1 MSDLKKECRVLFDV
15 CHTRLYHDNLFHLTG
30 LSVDATLRDVARRQ
44 DDLKA
49 AEMAGD
55 WDSEFRHI
63 MTTRGIPEPGK
74 VHEAFLNIQDPERR
88 IVEELFWFWPVDSGQ
103 GKHDPALQYLINGD
117 RTKAYNLWKDQID
130 TSGNVGI
137 VAKHNLAIMFH
148 FYAIDYEFALDNGLG
163 LSSTQKQKLTDY
175 WRNTIN
181 YWESLVGND
190 DFWAL
195 LTERVRTVDDPRLT
209 TGFVRRLRNEFPI
222 AFDRINAQLAIKHAS
237 KGRYS
242 DARRHVG
249 YMKETHQG
257 LDDVESTISEVLEPM
272 EKKIAMMA
280 NHAISVSQKNPEK
293 GLQAA
298 QELLN
303 TSKEPLAIAKG
314 LLDEGHSVRSQ
325 LFDLVAVAC
334 FGCLIAY
341 GNKTED
347 WLPCVKL
354 LQEAES
360 MAVTEEFKNKVREN
374 LEIAKRNHAEK
385 TERETCWFC
394 KKNKADDRFKKTVKL
409 YGELSADY
417 SQNCHWKHIS
427 IEIPRCHSCS
437 QLWNG
442 GGDGSEFMAVK
453 TLKSNGWHIGE
464 KPSEDEMRRVLGL
477 PSRAAQTTMKV
488 AAPLFVYAVWVG
500 GIMLIGFIAS
510 IAGCN

>member
-1 MSDLKKECRVLFDV
+1 MSILKKECRVLFDV
-15 CHTRLYHDNLFHLTG
+15 CNTRLYHDNLFHLTG
-30 LSVDATLRDVARRQ
+30 LPVDATLRDVARRQ

-63 MTTRGIPEPGK
+63 MTTRGLPEPGK

-88 IVEELFWFWPVDSGQ
+88 IVEELFWFWPVNSGQ
-103 GKHDPALQYLINGD
+103 GKHDPALQYLRNGD
-117 RTKAYNLWKDQID
+117 KTKAYTLWKEQMD
-130 TSGNVGI
+130 TPGIVGL
-137 VAKHNLAIMFH
+137 VAKHNLAVMFH
-148 FYAIDYEFALDNGLG
+148 FYAIDYEFALDNGEG
-163 LSSTQKQKLTDY
+163 LSSTQKQTLADY
-175 WRNTIN
+175 WRNTIT
-181 YWESLVGND
+181 YWESMVGND

-195 LTERVRTVDDPRLT
+195 MTERVRTVDDPRLT
-209 TGFVRRLRNEFPI
+209 TGFVRRLRNDFPL

-237 KGRYS
+237 KGRYT

-249 YMKETHQG
+249 YMKETHAG

-272 EKKIAMMA
+272 EKKIAMMS
-280 NHAISVSQKNPEK
+280 NHAITVSQKNPEK

-298 QELLN
+298 EELLS

-325 LFDLVAVAC
+325 LFDLVAAAC

-354 LQEAES
+354 LQVAES
-360 MAVTEEFKNKVREN
+360 MAVTQEFKNKVREN
-374 LEIAKRNHAEK
+374 LEIAKRNHVEK

-394 KKNKADDRFKKTVKL
+394 KKIKADDRFTRTVKM

-417 SQNCHWKHIS
+417 DQNCHWKHIT

-442 GGDGSEFMAVK
+442 GGECSEFKAVK
-453 TLKSNGWHIGE
+453 TLKSNGWYIGE

-477 PSRAAQTTMKV
+477 PSRAAQATMKV
-488 AAPLFVYAVWVG
+488 ATPILAYAIWVG
-500 GIMLIGFIAS
+500 AIMLIGFIGS
-510 IAGCN
+510 IAGCH